1 MRAKPASRAITKFE
15 FVINLTTALGLTVPM
30 QTCLR
35 SAEVPAGLVARADK
49 VIE

>member
-30 QTCLR
+30 QACLR
-35 SAEVPAGLVARADK
+35 SAMKFRLAWLRALTR
-49 VIE
+49 